1 VLRGVKLTRS
11 DQGERIERVKR
22 GLVLATIASLVL
34 AHTASGGSTQS
45 GAPAFGPTFSAKVI
59 ALCRRA
65 LAEKKAE
72 PPFPFPTFNPTK
84 PDVSKLQ
91 AIGGYEARGVQI
103 FRTWVRGMLALGP
116 PPRGRKQWVALLKPL
131 SAHLRIIIDQQA
143 AALRRDAAAFTRD
156 YYAGNTA
163 QSDMVRASQAAGV
176 PVCATAAGA

>member
-1 VLRGVKLTRS
+1 LTGS

-34 AHTASGGSTQS
+34 VHTASGESTQS

-91 AIGGYEARGVQI
+91 AIGRYEAGGVQI

-116 PPRGRKQWVALLKPL
+116 PLLGRKQWVALLEPL
-131 SAHLRIIIDQQA
+131 NAHLRIIIDQQA
-143 AALRRDAAAFTRD
+143 AALRRDGAAFTRD

-163 QSDMVRASQAAGV
+163 QSEMVRASHAAGV

>member
-1 VLRGVKLTRS
+1 M
-11 DQGERIERVKR
+11 KR

-34 AHTASGGSTQS
+34 AHTASGGSTHRS
-45 GAPAFGPTFSAKVI
+45 AAPAFGPTFSTKVI
-59 ALCRRA
+59 ALCKSA

-91 AIGGYEARGVQI
+91 AIGRYEARGVQI

-116 PPRGRKQWVALLKPL
+116 PPRGRKQWVALLEPL

-143 AALRRDAAAFTRD
+143 AALRRDGAAFTRD
-156 YYAGNTA
+156 YYAGDKA
-163 QSDMVRASQAAGV
+163 QSEMVRASNAAGV